1 MKKLAQKKFAPLLI
15 APLILAGCSAAE
27 TENTAISLQN
37 CGRTVTLEAP
47 PERVVLQGP
56 TSVPT
61 LQRLGVLDRVVAKA
75 GDYPEEYFDD
85 ETNAALEKIPS
96 LTSRQDATG
105 HLELSKEAIMAEEP
119 DLIIGQS
126 ETVNPETTIETALVQ
141 EPGFCGEVKNASFDD
156 VYDHIDLYG
165 TLFAKEEEAQKIK
178 DEVAADLEKI
188 GSDVGKGKTV
198 AVLYPGIEGASTY
211 AYGKDSMSN
220 PIVEAMGLENVFGD
234 VDDRVFEISAE
245 QLVAKNPDVILLLHS
260 GQDGVKEAVTSLAGA
275 DTVTAVKEDK
285 MLPMLLAFAEP
296 PSPLAI
302 DGVEQLKKF
311 LSDN

>member
-27 TENTAISLQN
+27 TEDTAISLQ
-37 CGRTVTLEAP
+37 
-47 PERVVLQGP
+47 
-56 TSVPT
+56 
-61 LQRLGVLDRVVAKA
+61 
-75 GDYPEEYFDD
+75 
-85 ETNAALEKIPS
+85 KIPS

-105 HLELSKEAIMAEEP
+105 HMELSKEAIMAEEP

-220 PIVEAMGLENVFGD
+220 PIVEAMGLKNVFGD

-285 MLPMLLAFAEP
+285 MLSMLLAFAEP